1 MGQSMFIV
9 WRESVEALLV
19 IGILHAW
26 LSQQPGNRQALR
38 MLWGGVVAGLGLAS
52 LLAWGILSAGDWLA
66 GSAGEWFQ

>member
-26 LSQQPGNRQALR
+26 LRQQPGAGHALR
-38 MLWGGVVAGLGLAS
+38 MLWGGVAAGLGLAVA
-52 LLAWGILSAGDWLA
+52 LGWGVLRAGD
-66 GSAGEWFQ
+66 